1 MINIYIDPIPKRSF
15 KNMLVA
21 KLLLLVTFM
30 MVSVSYSQTN
40 LVATS
45 NGGVLISCPDE
56 WDGSGEYSCQ
66 ALNDG
71 VFNNDGWSSTSNP
84 SALNFDFRFSGNQ
97 TGLINQFRINTGNAE
112 GKYWS
117 RDIQIFTSNNNGAT
131 WTLRQSATLPS
142 NDTTLTYNITS
153 VQANRVRLRI
163 LNGYRSDY
171 WELGEFEAIGSFVDS
186 CDPVASGNVDTDLDG
201 ISDVC
206 DLDDDNDGI
215 LDTAEC
221 ETTITFTS
229 LSTTAFY
236 RYAQDSAGNEA
247 AHFGEGGGNEPM
259 RLFDGNVNTEFR
271 LHEDDIIEF
280 SFGQTIPA
288 GAVMILDEGTGGDDE
303 PVTVYVSNGTTDPN
317 GDGNPKVGYS
327 NTIAN
332 STLVYSGNSNSDVT
346 FTMPIDATHVQLFGG
361 SSHGGWGELRFQSA
375 TQTIVDYSN
384 CDLDNDGI
392 PNHLD
397 TDSDNDGCSDA
408 IEGGASFDNSN
419 TNANDQLISAVNSSG
434 VPTIASSS
442 GQSVGSSQNAGV
454 QDLDCVDCDALASDN
469 TTNTTSITEGQ
480 TKTLTGTP
488 SGGSWSIVSGGGSI
502 SGSTYTPAD
511 INTNTTVRIRYTI
524 AADGS
529 CAATSDD
536 VTFTVTPVCSIAA
549 NNITTTSS
557 INENQ
562 TKTLT
567 GTPSGGSWSVVSG
580 GGTISGSTYTPAD
593 INTNTTVTIRYTI
606 AADGSCAATSD
617 DVTFTV
623 TPGDPCTDGATAG
636 VVTANDPDADGI
648 NNVCDLDDDNDGIL
662 DINEGLL
669 QFAFLEN
676 FGTVTGGNTERR
688 SLAQNGLAGS
698 STGYVYENT
707 NWLSDGY
714 YSIINQTRGNSQNA
728 PDHGVF
734 WHNGV
739 TAAPNASTNGFVLM
753 NGTSNS
759 NVYRSPNYT
768 NWIAGQIYNLSFYA
782 ANLSDF
788 GSPLLPNL
796 TLTVYNASNGVIATV
811 NTGNIPAQAT
821 TANIWKLFQANIT
834 LNTTAGYFT
843 ITSNTSSGNG
853 NDFGIDEISLLA
865 NDARDTDKDGIPD
878 YNDRDSDN
886 DGCLDVVESGGVD
899 ANNDGV
905 LDGTGF
911 DSDGLVTGGIGG
923 YNGLTANEY
932 TATNVVVTT
941 PPTDQTE
948 ANGSP
953 ATFSVT
959 ARGDET
965 TSFIGTAPATTPS
978 YTTPGNA
985 NAGINYQWYLG
996 DPSTTGIALTNSGV
1010 YSGVTTAI
1018 LNISNTAGLNGV
1030 QYFVEITHDDYV
1042 CGNEIESATLTLVPR
1057 DHMRHGK
1064 YFKENQEQPM
1074 DFGNDGN

>member
-56 WDGSGEYSCQ
+56 FDGSGQYSCE

-71 VFNNDGWSSTSNP
+71 ILGDDGWASSSGP

-97 TGLINQFRINTGNAE
+97 TGFINQFRINTGTAE
-112 GKYWS
+112 GAYWS

-229 LSTTAFY
+229 LSNTAFY
-236 RYAQDSAGNEA
+236 SYAQDSDGDEST
-247 AHFGEGGGNEPM
+247 HFGDGGNNEPM

-288 GAVMILDEGTGGDDE
+288 GAVLILDEGNGGEDE
-303 PVTVYVSNGTTDPN
+303 PVTVYVSNGSTDVN
-317 GDGNPKVGYS
+317 GDSNSGSGGGTGYS

-332 STLVYSGNSNSDVT
+332 STLVYSDNSNSDVT

-361 SSHGGWGELRFQSA
+361 DSHGGWGELRFQSA

-397 TDSDNDGCSDA
+397 TDSDGDGCSDA

-419 TNANDQLISAVNSSG
+419 TNANDQLISAVNSNG
-434 VPTIASSS
+434 VPTIASNS

-454 QDLDCVDCDALASDN
+454 QDPDCVDCDTLVADN
-469 TTNTTSITEGQ
+469 TTATATINEGQ
-480 TKTLTGTP
+480 TKNLTGTP

-502 SGSTYTPAD
+502 TGTTYTPAD

-524 AADGS
+524 AANGS

-536 VTFTVTPVCSIAA
+536 VTFTVTPV
-549 NNITTTSS
+549 
-557 INENQ
+557 
-562 TKTLT
+562 
-567 GTPSGGSWSVVSG
+567 
-580 GGTISGSTYTPAD
+580 
-593 INTNTTVTIRYTI
+593 
-606 AADGSCAATSD
+606 
-617 DVTFTV
+617 
-623 TPGDPCTDGATAG
+623 DPCTDGATAG

-662 DINEGLL
+662 DVDENNECTQTLGVLNYE
-669 QFAFLEN
+669 FYNTNSGNNVDNIPTTGATAT
-676 FGTVTGGNTERR
+676 GTVTDFNVTTLASAVTPGDLETFSIRYRGVINITSAGTYTFFTTSDDGSKLFIDGNEIVNNNFLQGPTERSGTV
-688 SLAQNGLAGS
+688 SLSAGYHQI
-698 STGYVYENT
+698 TILFFENT
-707 NWLSDGY
+707 GGQTLVVS
-714 YSIINQTRGNSQNA
+714 YSS
-728 PDHGVF
+728 
-734 WHNGV
+734 
-739 TAAPNASTNGFVLM
+739 
-753 NGTSNS
+753 
-759 NVYRSPNYT
+759 
-768 NWIAGQIYNLSFYA
+768 
-782 ANLSDF
+782 
-788 GSPLLPNL
+788 
-796 TLTVYNASNGVIATV
+796 
-811 NTGNIPAQAT
+811 NTGISKQQIP
-821 TANIWKLFQANIT
+821 
-834 LNTTAGYFT
+834 FT
-843 ITSNTSSGNG
+843 NL
-853 NDFGIDEISLLA
+853 GIQQC
-865 NDARDTDKDGIPD
+865 DTDGDDIQ
-878 YNDRDSDN
+878 DRLDLDSDN
-886 DGCLDVVESGGVD
+886 DGCFDVLESGGVD

-1030 QYFVEITHDDYV
+1030 QYFVEITHDDYA